1 MKTCNLFSPLHVPP
15 PWTDAQRKP
24 NLSDGYGGNLRNDE
38 VPPPF
43 APLGTDERRKRAS
56 HGTGVGKAPEGEV
69 RVAFPS
75 EFNGSRKEATRVS
88 KVQSGESLGSK
99 SGSTSLD
106 SMLSGSPRS
115 SGTVHDTGSRSPSP
129 RSPLPEVSTG
139 SGEGVVVDK
148 GNVLPSAYPTPL
160 STFGGDTDLPSDH
173 PTPLSTM
180 GSSKGSVRKSK
191 SRPVITASTVEKAK
205 ATATTAVA
213 KSKRG
218 NGAVTSD
225 TKVVNPAASMFKH
238 RMKYWGGGIA
248 EASGA
253 RAPAAVASASAASVT
268 VTVADKRAHAKVHAN
283 SVPRPEVA
291 IDSLSHDSDDN
302 LGAHQ
307 MTVAVKVGTSA
318 VFACDKNAYIKKNP
332 LEPERSPSYSTA
344 ESCATSSEIGV
355 KVVPLD
361 TVTSEAASGF
371 ASGESQRQ
379 WRDKTPPPP
388 PPPAAAQ
395 SYDRFASSRPAEL
408 VALRC
413 GSEMP
418 ISSADANERAQG
430 EVRQRQV
437 DKEQVSEEEDGEE
450 SDMDWDAV
458 SDEEEKEATAGR
470 EVLTPPPTLPPAVPE
485 NEHTESAPP
494 YSARRTVKPA
504 SKSQS
509 PPPPRY
515 MAIVESAN
523 VTSALDHH
531 SSTSEHDTSPSED
544 DGNMMEIL
552 TDRLMEAC
560 HKIEEVTA
568 IPAEELSD
576 GGTSVRRRGG
586 PGSVASSIRRRQ
598 LSSMSSRA
606 FSRDQVGSSYYCVC
620 LPELKKY
627 KRCRYFRLKHA
638 VASSLF

>member
-1 MKTCNLFSPLHVPP
+1 MKTIKLFSPVHVPP

-24 NLSDGYGGNLRNDE
+24 NLSDGCGGNLPRSDE
-38 VPPPF
+38 APPPF

-56 HGTGVGKAPEGEV
+56 YGKGVGKAPQGEV

-75 EFNGSRKEATRVS
+75 EFNGSRKEANSVS
-88 KVQSGESLGSK
+88 KVQSGDSLGSK

-115 SGTVHDTGSRSPSP
+115 PGTVHDTGSRSPSP
-129 RSPLPEVSTG
+129 RSPLPEVSTE
-139 SGEGVVVDK
+139 SGEGAVVGK

-180 GSSKGSVRKSK
+180 GSSTGSVRKSK
-191 SRPVITASTVEKAK
+191 SRPVSAASAVEKGEAMAPAAK
-205 ATATTAVA
+205 ATSTTAVA
-213 KSKRG
+213 KTKRG
-218 NGAVTSD
+218 NGAVTSS
-225 TKVVNPAASMFKH
+225 TKVVNPAASMFMH
-238 RMKYWGGGIA
+238 RIKYWGGGIA
-248 EASGA
+248 GESGA
-253 RAPAAVASASAASVT
+253 RAPAAVASATASAASVT
-268 VTVADKRAHAKVHAN
+268 VTANKRAHAKVRAD
-283 SVPRPEVA
+283 SVLSPDVN
-291 IDSLSHDSDDN
+291 IDSPSRESGDTLST
-302 LGAHQ
+302 Q
-307 MTVAVKVGTSA
+307 QTTVAVKVGPSTVTA
-318 VFACDKNAYIKKNP
+318 FDKNASVKKTP
-332 LEPERSPSYSTA
+332 LEPERSPSFSTA
-344 ESCATSSEIGV
+344 ESCATSSEVGV

-361 TVTSEAASGF
+361 TVTSEAASVF
-371 ASGESQRQ
+371 ASGQSQRQ

-388 PPPAAAQ
+388 PAAAQ
-395 SYDRFASSRPAEL
+395 SHDRFVSSRPAEL
-408 VALRC
+408 VALRS

-418 ISSADANERAQG
+418 ASSGGANERAQG
-430 EVRQRQV
+430 EVQQRQV
-437 DKEQVSEEEDGEE
+437 DKEQVGEEEDEDE
-450 SDMDWDAV
+450 SDMDWDAL
-458 SDEEEKEATAGR
+458 SDEEEKKEETAAR
-470 EVLTPPPTLPPAVPE
+470 EVSLPPPTLPPVVPE
-485 NEHTESAPP
+485 NEHTEPAPA
-494 YSARRTVKPA
+494 YSARRTVKPASETAA

-598 LSSMSSRA
+598 LSSMSSRP
-606 FSRDQVGSSYYCVC
+606 FSRDQVGSSY
-620 LPELKKY
+620 
-627 KRCRYFRLKHA
+627 A
-638 VASSLF
+638 

>member
-1 MKTCNLFSPLHVPP
+1 MLYTVLNTTASKVLEHPDFLHTATMKTCNLFSPLHVPSSS
-15 PWTDAQRKP
+15 WTDAQRKP
-24 NLSDGYGGNLRNDE
+24 NLSEGYGGNLRNDE
-38 VPPPF
+38 VPPTF
-43 APLGTDERRKRAS
+43 EPLGTDERRKLAS
-56 HGTGVGKAPEGEV
+56 HGKGMDKAREGEV

-75 EFNGSRKEATRVS
+75 EFDGGRKEANRVS
-88 KVQSGESLGSK
+88 KVQSRESLGSK

-115 SGTVHDTGSRSPSP
+115 AGTVHDTGLRSPSP

-139 SGEGVVVDK
+139 SGEGAVVDK
-148 GNVLPSAYPTPL
+148 GNVLISAYPTPL
-160 STFGGDTDLPSDH
+160 STFGGDMDLPSDH
-173 PTPLSTM
+173 PTPLSTV
-180 GSSKGSVRKSK
+180 GSSKGSVRKNSK
-191 SRPVITASTVEKAK
+191 SRPAGAASTVEKAMAPAAK
-205 ATATTAVA
+205 ATSTTAVA

-218 NGAVTSD
+218 NGAVTSG
-225 TKVVNPAASMFKH
+225 TTVVNPAASMFMH

-248 EASGA
+248 EASDA
-253 RAPAAVASASAASVT
+253 RAPAAVASAASVT
-268 VTVADKRAHAKVHAN
+268 VAGADKRAHAKVHAN
-283 SVPRPEVA
+283 SGPRPEVA
-291 IDSLSHDSDDN
+291 IDAPSRENDVT

-307 MTVAVKVGTSA
+307 TTVAVKVGVPA
-318 VFACDKNAYIKKNP
+318 VFACDKNAYMKKTP
-332 LEPERSPSYSTA
+332 PEPERSPSYSTV

-361 TVTSEAASGF
+361 TVTSEAASVF
-371 ASGESQRQ
+371 ASGQSQRQ

-388 PPPAAAQ
+388 LAPAQ
-395 SYDRFASSRPAEL
+395 SYDRSTSSRPAEL
-408 VALRC
+408 VALRS
-413 GSEMP
+413 GSEIP
-418 ISSADANERAQG
+418 ASSVGSNEKAKG
-430 EVRQRQV
+430 EVRQREV
-437 DKEQVSEEEDGEE
+437 DQEQVSKEEDEE
-450 SDMDWDAV
+450 SDMDWDVV
-458 SDEEEKEATAGR
+458 SDEEEKKEVTAAR
-470 EVLTPPPTLPPAVPE
+470 EVLPPPPTLPAVVPE
-485 NEHTESAPP
+485 NEHTESTPL
-494 YSARRTVKPA
+494 YSARRTLKPA

-515 MAIVESAN
+515 MAIVEAAN

-598 LSSMSSRA
+598 LSTMSSRA
-606 FSRDQVGSSYYCVC
+606 FSRDQVGSYY
-620 LPELKKY
+620 
-627 KRCRYFRLKHA
+627 
-638 VASSLF
+638 